1 MLSWGGGMVVLMQ
14 RIEDGEEGFVG
25 QADGGTGWDVPWG
38 AFDFSHLDSLERT
51 IFCDAVV

>member
-1 MLSWGGGMVVLMQ
+1 MLSRGGGMVVLME

-51 IFCDAVV
+51 IFSDAVV